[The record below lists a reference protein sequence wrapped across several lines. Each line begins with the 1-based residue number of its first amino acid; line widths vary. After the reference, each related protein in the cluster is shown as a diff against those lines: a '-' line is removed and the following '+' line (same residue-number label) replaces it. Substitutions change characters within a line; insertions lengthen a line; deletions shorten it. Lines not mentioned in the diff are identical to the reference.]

1 MLSFYDA
8 APRLAWNRTDFLEK
22 MKRKRNNLGTNNTA
36 ESKVIRL
43 CRREKKKEK
52 RNNTAANKN
61 ESNFFFVS
69 YRNLIEII
77 KATRTGKTNGEF
89 QNN

>member
-52 RNNTAANKN
+52 ETTQAANKN
-61 ESNFFFVS
+61 ESNFFFCYLS
-69 YRNLIEII
+69 EPYRNHKGDED
-77 KATRTGKTNGEF
+77 GE
-89 QNN
+89 NKWGISK